1 MPYWLRVLLRLS
13 GGVFC
18 VLVLTAVCAG
28 LLDVR
33 ARWRFG
39 QIASSNPYVLREQH
53 LTPEF
58 SEAFSDDLWRQ
69 KWYAYEP
76 GKSLSTQVD
85 GERFE
90 VAINSRGFRSRE
102 VEIPKPAG

>member
-1 MPYWLRVLLRLS
+1 MQPWLRVLLRWS

-18 VLVLTAVCAG
+18 VLVLAAVCAG
-28 LLDVR
+28 LLELR

-58 SEAFSDDLWRQ
+58 SEAFSDDLWRE
-69 KWYAYEP
+69 KWFAYEP
-76 GKSLSTQVD
+76 GKSLSASVD
-85 GERFE
+85 GEPFE
-90 VAINSRGFRSRE
+90 VSINSRGFRSRE
-102 VEIPKPAG
+102 VAL